1 MALGKLLF
9 HKTVKFQSILFHHL
23 LMFIY
28 KKRSLTTLTSQ
39 VLKNELITY
48 DTYLVGRHLF
58 PLRNTDQSHLGTD
71 QGFSCFDFFPLP
83 YQKPGEFSTPLH
95 MTPTSDP
102 ATPGEVGN
110 SKKLETN
117 QGLSYLNK
125 GLRATSKVLQP
136 PKVSLEGLKAVVK
149 SLLRLSF
156 ESIQKSRTLVQK
168 NLYHSI

>member
-1 MALGKLLF
+1 
-9 HKTVKFQSILFHHL
+9 
-23 LMFIY
+23 
-28 KKRSLTTLTSQ
+28 
-39 VLKNELITY
+39 
-48 DTYLVGRHLF
+48 
-58 PLRNTDQSHLGTD
+58 
-71 QGFSCFDFFPLP
+71 
-83 YQKPGEFSTPLH
+83 

-136 PKVSLEGLKAVVK
+136 PKVILEGLKAVVK